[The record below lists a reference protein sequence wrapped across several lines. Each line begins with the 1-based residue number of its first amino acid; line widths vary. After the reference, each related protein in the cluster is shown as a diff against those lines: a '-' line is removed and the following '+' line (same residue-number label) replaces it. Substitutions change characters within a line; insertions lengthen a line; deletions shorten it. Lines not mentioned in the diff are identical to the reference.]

1 MIKKLF
7 APGSDSALTSLGLLT
22 LRLFFGLTML
32 LHHGWDKLLKF
43 HDLSSGFPDPMGVGH
58 AASLALT
65 LFAEVVAAG
74 LLAIGLLTRFAALVL
89 AFEMA
94 VAFILVHKMKLGGD
108 MPGEFA
114 FVYFGAYFT
123 LLLAGGGK
131 LSLDKAFF
139 GKSAKSGWGAAKK

>member
-7 APGSDSALTSLGLLT
+7 APGNDSALTSLGLLA

-32 LHHGWDKLLKF
+32 LHHGWDKLITF
-43 HDLSSGFPDPMGVGH
+43 NEHSSNFPDPMGVGH
-58 AASLALT
+58 ATSLALT
-65 LFAEVVAAG
+65 IFAEVVAAG

-94 VAFILVHKMKLGGD
+94 VAFILVHKMTLGGT

-114 FVYFGAYFT
+114 FIYFGAYFT
-123 LLLAGGGK
+123 LLIAGGGK

-139 GKSAKSGWGAAKK
+139 GKSG